1 MNSVNDSSEH
11 SKPSIIL
18 PGEQSV
24 TLSRS
29 QLEQQIRLLQQG
41 LSAAGDLT
49 QRTIAIA
56 LPNSIELVCLFL
68 AITRARGIAA
78 LLNPNNKEDEFE
90 TYLHDM
96 NPMMI
101 ITSKEANDADD
112 DLIGAAKRHGCGI
125 AECYWDGQGVVLN
138 LRVEKEQTNDESEV
152 AQNVEPLSTDIALLL
167 HTSGTTGRPK
177 VVSLL
182 NEYPFIKSRFDFRF
196 QVPLTHQNLD
206 ASTSESGPP

>member
-1 MNSVNDSSEH
+1 MNAVNDSNEH

-18 PGEQSV
+18 PGEKSV

-29 QLEQQIRLLQQG
+29 QLEHQTRLLQQG

-68 AITRARGIAA
+68 AITRVRGIAA
-78 LLNPNNKEDEFE
+78 LLNPNNKENELE

-96 NPMMI
+96 DPMMI
-101 ITSKEANDADD
+101 IMSKEANDMDSQ
-112 DLIGAAKRHGCGI
+112 LVGAAKRHGCGI
-125 AECYWDGQGVVLN
+125 AECYWDGQGVVLD
-138 LRVEKEQTNDESEV
+138 LGVQKEQTNGEFEV
-152 AQNVEPLSTDIALLL
+152 SQNLEPLFTDIALLL

-177 VVSLL
+177 VVSHL
-182 NEYPFIKSRFDFRF
+182 YDYMFIKS
-196 QVPLTHQNLD
+196 
-206 ASTSESGPP
+206 